1 MERSTALRL
10 LPAAHAR
17 AIELAA
23 RGVESPEL
31 AARLGVDISA
41 VGPLLQVAR
50 AKLAALE
57 ALEEAAGSDNE
68 HVSDILSPH
77 SQGREDPNR

>member
-10 LPAAHAR
+10 LPATHAR
-17 AIELAA
+17 ALELAA

-31 AARLGVDISA
+31 AARLGVDMSA

-68 HVSDILSPH
+68 HAPDILCPH
-77 SQGREDPNR
+77 SQGREDPKG